1 MDLPPAPQ
9 RAEPAVKAG
18 IQTLALRRLDPFRGV
33 IQLVIA
39 GPARAASSDGWNWE
53 IQVYAD
59 RPLDLWAS
67 EAGPRQKGLF
77 RFGRWSPERG
87 LERVPVNPILDNARI
102 IPAAER
108 LLGQLEA
115 ARAGLPFPLADHWE
129 QWLLDQAGEP
139 LAQLA
144 SSLEAPRAEA
154 DGAAWWR
161 ADPADPGSPHLER
174 AVAAAAGPEPRARWL
189 QRPGAGE
196 PAPGC
201 PRLPLRQPD
210 PSPET
215 TAAYGAW
222 LARLAPRLLTLPDL
236 DDALRVRLE
245 RVAADRPLELA
256 RYWRLYPKV
265 IDPERLNQARVE
277 ARLRRA
283 NSPN

>member
-1 MDLPPAPQ
+1 M
-9 RAEPAVKAG
+9 EAG
-18 IQTLALRRLDPFRGV
+18 IQTLALRRLAPFRGV
-33 IQLVIA
+33 IQLVVA

-67 EAGPRQKGLF
+67 EGGPRQQGLF

-87 LERVPVNPILDNARI
+87 LEQVPVNPILDNARI

-115 ARAGLPFPLADHWE
+115 ARSGLPFPLADRWE
-129 QWLLDQAGEP
+129 QWLLDRAGQP
-139 LAQLA
+139 LALLA
-144 SSLEAPRAEA
+144 SSVEAPRANT
-154 DGAAWWR
+154 DDAASWR
-161 ADPADPGSPHLER
+161 ADPADPDSVHLER
-174 AVAAAAGPEPRARWL
+174 AVASAAGPEPRDLWL
-189 QRPGAGE
+189 QRPSSGE

-210 PSPET
+210 QGPET
-215 TAAYGAW
+215 NAAYGAW
-222 LARLAPRLLTLPDL
+222 LARLASRLLMLPDL
-236 DDALRVRLE
+236 DDALRDRIE
-245 RVAADRPLELA
+245 RFAADRPLELA

-265 IDPERLNQARVE
+265 IDPARLNRARVE

-283 NSPN
+283 AAPD